1 MTWEIILKKRTPVDL
16 PAFKEAI
23 KQVGDSYEVGSV
35 IDFTS
40 RGYDVEEFLDKGMNL
55 YTDFTLQERIHPTT
69 GEPTYSRR
77 TTHSKK
83 VFSMNGLAGRQ
94 KIISSILLR
103 NGWKKIGP
111 MSKTILEKV

>member
-1 MTWEIILKKRTPVDL
+1 MSWETILKKRRRVDL
-16 PAFKEAI
+16 AEFKEAI
-23 KQVGDSYEVGSV
+23 KQVGNSYEAGSV
-35 IDFTS
+35 IDFTG

-55 YTDFTLQERIHPTT
+55 YTDLTLEERIHPTT

-83 VFSMNGLAGRQ
+83 VFSMNALSGRQ
-94 KIISSILLR
+94 KIITSVLLK